1 MRKLLKKLLLFIV
14 FLLLILTIIVA
25 IKTVGFTSKQIDV
38 EAVEAMPISD
48 DVLKSLSEAVQ
59 IPTVSRVRGQTDS
72 AAFRQ
77 FYNFI
82 DSQFVLADSLLEK
95 YTVNEFS
102 RVYKWPGRN
111 ARLKPV
117 LFMGHTD
124 VVPVEDLSLGDW
136 IKDPFGGE
144 IADGFIWGRGTL
156 DDKINIIGIL
166 EAIEILLR
174 ENYEPERTLYFS
186 FGHDEE
192 VTGLNGAKA
201 IANQFEEQGISFEYI
216 LDEGSIMMENAM
228 PGLSAPVALIG
239 VAEKG
244 YTTLSLTA
252 QLKQGGHS
260 SMPPKETAVG
270 VLSKAIYN
278 LQQNPFPAQL
288 EGATHALFNH
298 VGPEMQLP
306 EKAIF
311 ANFWLFGSMLKKELS
326 NAPSTNAMIRTTTAP
341 TMLRGGIKENVLPS
355 QATAKVNFR
364 ILPGEDADFVYN
376 HAKKIINDPRVLI
389 IKPDSITTFNPSP
402 VSDINSFGFKVIQR
416 SVREV
421 FPEAV
426 VAPSLVIAITDT
438 RYFNKLSDNI
448 FRFTPVLLTRQDLDR
463 IHGLNERLSIKA
475 YKDAIRFYKQI
486 LINSSR

>member
-1 MRKLLKKLLLFIV
+1 M
-14 FLLLILTIIVA
+14 A

-38 EAVEAMPISD
+38 EAVEIIPISD

-72 AAFRQ
+72 VAFRQ
-77 FYNFI
+77 FYSFI

-95 YTVNEFS
+95 YTVNECS

-117 LFMGHTD
+117 LFMGHAD
-124 VVPVEDLSLGDW
+124 VVPVEDLSREDW

-144 IADGFIWGRGTL
+144 ISDGFIWGRGTL
-156 DDKINIIGIL
+156 DDKINVIGIL
-166 EAIEILLR
+166 EAVEILLQ

-192 VTGLNGAKA
+192 VSGMNGAKA
-201 IANQFEEQGISFEYI
+201 IAAQFEEQGISFEYI
-216 LDEGSIMMENAM
+216 LDEGSIMMEDAM
-228 PGLSAPVALIG
+228 PGLAAPVAMIG

-244 YTTLSLTA
+244 YVTLSLTT
-252 QLKQGGHS
+252 QLEQGGHS

-270 VLSKAIYN
+270 LLGKAIHK
-278 LQQNPFPAQL
+278 LEQNPFPARI
-288 EGATHALFNH
+288 EGATKALFDH

-326 NAPSTNAMIRTTTAP
+326 NAPSTNALMRTTTAP
-341 TMLRGGIKENVLPS
+341 TMIRGGIKENILPTRAS
-355 QATAKVNFR
+355 AKINLR
-364 ILPGEDADFVYN
+364 ILPGEDIDFVYN
-376 HAKKIINDPRVLI
+376 YVKETINDPRVLI
-389 IKPDSITTFNPSP
+389 MKPDSAERFNPSP
-402 VSDINSFGFKVIQR
+402 ISDINSFGFKVIQR
-416 SVREV
+416 SIQEI

-426 VAPSLVIAITDT
+426 VAPTLVIAITDT
-438 RYFNKLSDNI
+438 RYFTRLSDNI

-463 IHGLNERLSIKA
+463 IHGINERLSVEG

-486 LINSSR
+486 LINSTR